1 MKRKLLF
8 DISNIFSIRI
18 SLLNKLVELAENCI
32 CDYILE
38 ANLNDDEL
46 VEINIG
52 FGKIIIL
59 LSSDCVEY
67 RFIPSMKLEKSI
79 VNTLSSGK
87 SPLEQNLEV
96 GLENKLISTYK
107 ELF

>member
-1 MKRKLLF
+1 MKHKLLV

-18 SLLNKLVELAENCI
+18 SLLTKLCDLIENCI

-38 ANLNDDEL
+38 AYLKEEDL

-59 LSSDCVEY
+59 LSSDSVEY
-67 RFIPSMKLEKSI
+67 RFVPSSKLEKSI
-79 VNTLSSGK
+79 IKTISSRK
-87 SPLEQNLEV
+87 SPLETGLELS
-96 GLENKLISTYK
+96 LENKLLSTYK